1 MLGLL
6 QIDPWNHPA
15 CYGGGSD
22 FTIMP
27 WFLNHLVHVAA
38 AKRTQGSTFGSK
50 EHSTILSKPE
60 LKDLID
66 ALYHKVADR
75 WKMLGVCLQIPEG
88 RLDNIEINRRDP
100 CNCLLELLQTWLK
113 LVHPPPTWAAI
124 IDAVE
129 FLGEEQLGRQ
139 LREKYISS

>member
-1 MLGLL
+1 M
-6 QIDPWNHPA
+6 I
-15 CYGGGSD
+15 
-22 FTIMP
+22 F
-27 WFLNHLVHVAA
+27 VHVAA
-38 AKRTQGSTFGSK
+38 AKRTQDSTSGSK
-50 EHSTILSKPE
+50 EHSTILGKPE
-60 LKDLID
+60 LIDLTD
-66 ALYHKVADR
+66 ALYHKVADK
-75 WKMLGVCLQIPEG
+75 WKMLGVRLRIPEG